1 MGSTIQSNRPINAMD
16 SGRLHRT
23 SISDVESTEHEE
35 KLSLGSMARSAFSFT
50 SMGLTAWT
58 AMSAYLLAK
67 PYWSKFTNG
76 VREHLSKPMPW
87 ESKSQSSVAKYT
99 SHSRLKTYDINELTK
114 KFPTPNKQESM
125 NLLNTRLM
133 SEIDLLMSELQV
145 DSNSRKY
152 LDAAVDDVLSSR
164 VIPQMPATKEAILM
178 SNNFDIL
185 RKFRNTLRKYRLL
198 YRNTNRELSIQSN
211 KLGRVL
217 QNTDIGPQY
226 ADSMHNNTINI
237 YRSSIIPVE
246 VEFGALKYNRV
257 MAGPDINLYGGRV
270 TGKSIREMLA
280 NSTSQITWA
289 DRDLYSMTGYKG
301 LSIVH
306 SDAAISRLVNKLD
319 RAVYK
324 AAEAQRDFRSNT
336 AITNLYKIEPRLI
349 NQGRGELAL
358 SLLVRLKNELASH
371 AGGTDV
377 WTNEEVVLPLG
388 NTGGITLGEGGL
400 KLVGGLYQPTG
411 STKWYNVAGQYA
423 KLVEGEI
430 DSIVSNLVGGPTG
443 NKRNWAQRVGMLI
456 RRRTQLASNGM
467 TDVGSRLTLIRE
479 DFEVLTRPLEQA
491 ETDRF
496 TRDLFQLKRRR
507 KALTT
512 TAPNSPIL
520 KKIQERIE
528 LREMQLNSTMDP
540 TEKMEYLNKIMME
553 RAYEEGVIPIS
564 WETTASHRGEA
575 KILEGS
581 AFGVSPWSISAVPQ
595 SSAQQFWNTYELGTK
610 YDYPLT
616 WEGEGPLTTKFGKN
630 FMTARVGLV
639 GDMYPY
645 NEAYATVSPA
655 FAKKLATMQKM
666 HGNRRIIKLNKE
678 NGKVKVHGS
687 QVQLQKLIREIESKS
702 REYGV
707 MNEDVI
713 DNIVKSSNVIIPPNS
728 PLGME
733 SDTRT
738 GVDPSVVRK
747 ITDRVDEGQV
757 WIELESTS
765 ESALRIKSALGGRTV
780 PFAAEIKLTKS
791 VLDANRPLDMILRT
805 NVLKRVTM
813 EQFNIMQIA
822 DAIESN
828 RVNIREMS
836 SQVNKL
842 MIGSTK
848 RRILEQKI
856 RESNDRLQKASQK
869 MGGTYNSTNTSIDLP
884 GVLRPGSIKVTTD
897 TADDVLRILGHVY
910 TESEAR
916 EVKSYWNTQR
926 PILEKLIDK
935 EGLPPSFIDKMMPK
949 AGSPARF
956 RFFEEGGIRYLG
968 PILYDVLGI
977 MKQSHEE
984 ILNTFGL
991 KTGVNAGIPFR
1002 WEEAQQLINKYLT
1015 EPEPMSKEWLSA
1027 TEQYVSYLINQMGGK
1042 DASKEINNILRQ
1054 MTGLELPPGS
1064 DVVSIKDAKF
1074 RTALANTKIPG
1085 NPNIDVYQIIRDEH
1099 HNVEKITTDLDEIA
1113 RAMAERPDSVRQV
1126 PAYRVN
1132 TKDMG
1137 IFHPETGYLNKWIDL
1152 GVDIKY
1158 DFGGIGGRS
1167 RYIRMMDPDNIKI
1180 KPTIFNGPQGE
1191 YAILPSQ
1198 YGNLFKIFDS
1208 VKNHSRGDAP
1218 RVAVDNAHKVISATI
1233 RDFFLGRHSQLK
1245 MDEAMTY
1252 ESGIQ
1257 GIMVPLSQPY
1267 RHNNEIRW
1275 TGGVREIRN
1284 PNNNKVVK
1292 WGEEGMGPKAPGPL
1306 DIVVSRNTFQ
1316 GVKEVIEM
1324 NLAEKYTDSI
1334 TGHIDKDRV
1343 KAELA
1348 EIEKGNKWTP
1358 TMGVRFPKTG
1368 SHASIYGRLWV
1379 APKLDKMGY
1388 YSDFLYVGE
1397 MIQKAIWGDYD
1408 YDQIML
1414 MLAKHR
1420 AGLAGVESLLEEA
1433 GKHGD
1438 FRIYEGTPEYEYFKM
1453 GETTYGS
1460 GIALDKYRTE
1470 YKRKVGDRIETIS
1483 IPRIY
1488 KVVPVD
1494 KNLGYAIATHIEKYD
1509 TATRRKYIDSEVKT
1523 FIDPATGKPLYFQ
1536 PGEWMDTLKA
1546 TIDEGKELSMSD
1558 IDMLNSLPPDVQTR
1572 IKANKK
1578 FSQQLTIQMERQQI
1592 QEQAVWG
1599 VKGIVGSANSFAMGL
1614 NLAAMNYL
1622 QPREA
1627 AQVAHQMS
1635 LWIESVLKMKRVTGK
1650 GVNSALQ
1657 GYGTFVRSMEH
1668 LTNVEDVFGKM
1679 LTRTPD
1685 EGGLGMP
1692 RSTVELLSKIPMR
1705 VRKSLYGQL
1714 SYKLIY
1720 ATSEPQITNV
1730 PNTGKMWASLLGA
1743 PNEDILQFFRGESRR
1758 FMDNEF
1764 NAVRRGT
1771 AIHSMYKSLLP
1782 ARGLKSVISEGRV
1795 VDPNTGVTGRIDMVA
1810 QDDKGD
1816 KYIHEVKSVK
1826 SEIFEKMRDPV
1837 QRNKLI
1843 SNQHIQQ
1850 LNFYLGRM
1858 GDKVKGGYLVYVN
1871 QNNPSEMLTA
1881 GDPMTGQPFQYNEI
1895 MFNHEMA
1902 RVRKLEE
1909 LATNKRLSDPVIKT
1923 LGQIIGN
1930 INGTDPDAVAYAKV
1944 EALLDP
1950 DVINYLKGLDIPKSA
1965 SNYSYF
1971 KSKKFMGDIFR
1982 RTPIDDTLL
1991 ADAVGTKWYPS
2002 VKYGIWGAA
2011 MIAGAYTAL
2020 NFFRPNQMA
2029 TLGKMPGL
2037 GGEYWTPLK
2046 GSRMELPYH
2055 VPIDVS
2061 SYTWESP
2068 QYDRKKARIE
2078 LYDPNM
2084 EEKLARRITR
2094 IEPSIYP
2101 MTNWGLAPKSSVLYN
2116 SSNSNEYNRNSSRNS
2131 NRIGSY

>member
-1 MGSTIQSNRPINAMD
+1 MGSVIQSNKSINATD
-16 SGRLHRT
+16 PTRRI
-23 SISDVESTEHEE
+23 SISDVQPTEHEE

-50 SMGLTAWT
+50 SLGVTAW
-58 AMSAYLLAK
+58 AGMSAYLLAK
-67 PYWSKFTNG
+67 PYWSKFTDG
-76 VREHLSKPMPW
+76 ARKYLSKPMPW
-87 ESKSQSSVAKYT
+87 ESESQSSVAKYT

-114 KFPTPNKQESM
+114 RFPSPNKQESM
-125 NLLNTRLM
+125 NLLNTGLIG
-133 SEIDLLMSELQV
+133 EIDLLMSELQS

-152 LDAAVDDVLSSR
+152 LDAAVQDTLSSR
-164 VIPQMPATKEAILM
+164 VIPQAPATKEAILM
-178 SNNFDIL
+178 SNNFDL
-185 RKFRNTLRKYRLL
+185 LYKFRNTLRKYRSL
-198 YRNTNRELSIQSN
+198 YSKTNRELNIQSN

-226 ADSMHNNTINI
+226 ADSMHTNTINM
-237 YRSSIIPVE
+237 YRSSIIPMDI
-246 VEFGALKYNRV
+246 EFGALKYDRV
-257 MAGPDINLYGGRV
+257 MGGPDINLYGGRV

-280 NSTSQITWA
+280 TSTSQITWA

-319 RAVYK
+319 KAVYK
-324 AAEAQRDFRSNT
+324 AAEAQKDFRSNT

-371 AGGTDV
+371 AGGNDV
-377 WTNEEVVLPLG
+377 WTNEEIVLPLG

-400 KLVGGLYQPTG
+400 KLVGGLHKPTG

-430 DSIVSNLVGGPTG
+430 DSIVSNLVGGTEG
-443 NKRNWAQRVGMLI
+443 MKKNWSQRVGMLI
-456 RRRTQLASNGM
+456 RRRTQLASNGA
-467 TDVGSRLTLIRE
+467 TDVGARLTLINE
-479 DFEVLTRPLEQA
+479 DWELLSRPLESSEKARITKNLYQM
-491 ETDRF
+491 
-496 TRDLFQLKRRR
+496 KRRF
-507 KALTT
+507 
-512 TAPNSPIL
+512 NSL
-520 KKIQERIE
+520 KISSPTNPLLNRIQERIDICE
-528 LREMQLNSTMDP
+528 KQLGIGIDAP
-540 TEKMEYLNKIMME
+540 EKVKYMWDLMSRQMKD
-553 RAYEEGVIPIS
+553 EGLIS
-564 WETTASHRGEA
+564 VPWETTASHMGRA
-575 KILEGS
+575 KLLEGS
-581 AFGVSPWSISAVPQ
+581 IFGVSPWSTSVVPQ

-610 YDYPLT
+610 YDYPMT

-655 FAKKLATMQKM
+655 FAKKLSTLQKM

-687 QVQLQKLIREIESKS
+687 QVGLMKLINEVESKS

-713 DNIVKSSNVIIPPNS
+713 DNIVKSANVIIPSNS
-728 PLGME
+728 PLGADA
-733 SDTRT
+733 DTRT
-738 GVDPSVVRK
+738 GVDSSVVRK
-747 ITDRVDEGQV
+747 ITDRPDEGQV

-765 ESALRIKSALGGRTV
+765 ESAIRVKSALGGRTV

-791 VLDANRPLDMILRT
+791 LLDANRPLDMILRT
-805 NVLKRVTM
+805 NITKRLTM

-828 RVNIREMS
+828 RINIREMS
-836 SQVNKL
+836 AQVNKL

-856 RESNDRLQKASQK
+856 RESNDRLQKASQRL
-869 MGGTYNSTNTSIDLP
+869 GGTYNTTNTSIDLP
-884 GVLRPGSIKVTTD
+884 GVLRPGSVKVTTD
-897 TADDVLRILGHVY
+897 TADEVLRILGHVY

-916 EVKSYWNTQR
+916 EVRNYWDTQR

-956 RFFEEGGIRYLG
+956 RFFETGGIKYLG
-968 PILYDVLGI
+968 PILFDVLGI
-977 MKQSHEE
+977 MKQTHEE
-984 ILNTFGL
+984 MLNTFGL
-991 KTGVNAGIPFR
+991 KTGVNAGIPYR
-1002 WEEAQQLINKYLT
+1002 WMEAQQLVNKYLEAPT
-1015 EPEPMSKEWLSA
+1015 PMSKEWLSA
-1027 TEQYVSYLINQMGGK
+1027 TEQYVSYLINQMGGE
-1042 DASKEINNILRQ
+1042 DSAKEINNILRQ
-1054 MTGLELPPGS
+1054 MTGSELPPGS
-1064 DVVSIKDAKF
+1064 DVVSVKDTKF

-1085 NPNIDVYQIIRDEH
+1085 NPNIDVYHIISDEH
-1099 HNVEKITTDLDEIA
+1099 HNVVKITPNLDEVA
-1113 RAMAERPDSVRQV
+1113 DAMRNDPNSVRTV

-1152 GVDIKY
+1152 GTDIKY

-1167 RYIRMMDPDNIKI
+1167 RYMRMMDPDNIKI

-1208 VKNHSRGDAP
+1208 MKDHTGGDAP
-1218 RVAVDNAHKVISATI
+1218 RVAVDNAHKIISSTI

-1257 GIMVPLSQPY
+1257 GIMMPLSQPY
-1267 RHNNEIRW
+1267 KHNNEIRW
-1275 TGGVREIRN
+1275 IGGVRELRN
-1284 PNNNKVVK
+1284 PNTGARVK

-1306 DIVVSRNTFQ
+1306 DVVVSRKTFQ
-1316 GVKEVIEM
+1316 GVKEVIRQ
-1324 NLAEKYTDSI
+1324 NLMEKYTDSNKQ
-1334 TGHIDKDRV
+1334 TDWV
-1343 KAELA
+1343 KVEAELT

-1368 SHASIYGRLWV
+1368 SHASIFGRLWV

-1397 MIQKAIWGDYD
+1397 MIQKAMWGDYD

-1420 AGLAGVESLLEEA
+1420 GGLAGVESLLEEA

-1460 GIALDKYRTE
+1460 GTALDKYRTE
-1470 YKRKVGDRIETIS
+1470 YRRKVGDKIDTIK

-1536 PGEWMDTLKA
+1536 PGEWVDTLKA
-1546 TIDEGKELSMSD
+1546 TIDEGKELSMND
-1558 IDMLNSLPPDVQTR
+1558 IDMLNNMPPDVQAR

-1578 FSQQLTIQMERQQI
+1578 FSQQLAIQMERQGLNQ
-1592 QEQAVWG
+1592 QAVWG

-1614 NLAAMNYL
+1614 NLAAMNHL
-1622 QPREA
+1622 EPREA

-1650 GVNSALQ
+1650 GVNSALE

-1692 RSTVELLSKIPMR
+1692 RSTVELLAKMPTR
-1705 VRKSLYGQL
+1705 ARKSVYSQL
-1714 SYKLIY
+1714 SYKLLY
-1720 ATSEPQITNV
+1720 ATSEPEITNV
-1730 PNTGKMWASLLGA
+1730 PNTGKMWASLLGS
-1743 PNEDILQFFRGESRR
+1743 PDEDILQFFRGESRR
-1758 FMDNEF
+1758 FMGDEF
-1764 NAVRRGT
+1764 KAINRGT
-1771 AIHSMYKSLLP
+1771 AIHTMYKSLLP
-1782 ARGLKSVISEGRV
+1782 NQGLKQVLSEGRV
-1795 VDPNTGVTGRIDMVA
+1795 VDPNTGVTGRIDMVV
-1810 QDDKGD
+1810 QDDAGD

-1826 SEIFEKMRDPV
+1826 SEIYEKMRDPI
-1837 QRNKLI
+1837 QRNKLV

-1871 QNNPSEMLTA
+1871 QNNPSEMLSM

-1895 MFNHEMA
+1895 MFNHEMS

-1909 LATNKRLSDPVIKT
+1909 LATNKSIADPVIKT
-1923 LGQIIGN
+1923 LGRIVSN
-1930 INGTDPDAVAYAKV
+1930 LNGSDPDAVA
-1944 EALLDP
+1944 EASLRFMDP
-1950 DVINYLKGLDIPKSA
+1950 DVVKYFKGLDIPKSA

-1971 KSKKFMGDIFR
+1971 KSKPFMGNIFR

-1991 ADAVGTKWYPS
+1991 ADAVGPKWYPS
-2002 VKYGIWGAA
+2002 VKYGVWAAA
-2011 MIAGAYTAL
+2011 MIAGTYTAL
-2020 NFFRPNQMA
+2020 NFFRPNQMG

-2055 VPIDVS
+2055 VPIDVN

-2068 QYDRKKARIE
+2068 PYDRKKARIE
-2078 LYDPNM
+2078 LYDPNF
-2084 EEKLARRITR
+2084 EDKLARRITK
-2094 IEPSIYP
+2094 IEPSTYP

-2116 SSNSNEYNRNSSRNS
+2116 SSNNNEYNRNSTRSS
-2131 NRIGSY
+2131 NMIGRY